1 MQIKRSGVSVTVS
14 PSSSP
19 HPMGDT
25 WAPFQKILNF
35 DVFTLSKIVHFNNP
49 FQFHLMIWRGG
60 GGGEIFKPWWTKVMA
75 DRWIDEES
83 SQGHD
88 TPSLTVQL
96 SVVFIFFS
104 NISRT
109 FWEQATSCFKS
120 FSSLL
125 QFFLS
130 TDKMIDQNA

>member
-1 MQIKRSGVSVTVS
+1 M
-14 PSSSP
+14 
-19 HPMGDT
+19 
-25 WAPFQKILNF
+25 
-35 DVFTLSKIVHFNNP
+35 
-49 FQFHLMIWRGG
+49 GG
-60 GGGEIFKPWWTKVMA
+60 GIFKPWWTKVMA

-83 SQGHD
+83 SQGHE
-88 TPSLTVQL
+88 TPSLTIQL
-96 SVVFIFFS
+96 SVVFIFFL

-130 TDKMIDQNA
+130 TDKTTVTYNTVPVYSTSLGWIDQYISTEHYYRNICTYKTSVRPAKIFNFVGIDLNSHTFHIESILL